1 MRWVLCFK
9 RLDFA
14 TENAFLGL
22 FWGTFTGFYKIQNL
36 MSLNI
41 SVLQLNLF
49 VFANLHL
56 RNCFRPAIEAS
67 FIALT
72 YSQLCVFAFFA
83 KNGGAD

>member
-41 SVLQLNLF
+41 SVLQLNLCVF
-49 VFANLHL
+49 VFLCFTNANLL
-56 RNCFRPAIEAS
+56 PFGN
-67 FIALT
+67 
-72 YSQLCVFAFFA
+72 
-83 KNGGAD
+83 